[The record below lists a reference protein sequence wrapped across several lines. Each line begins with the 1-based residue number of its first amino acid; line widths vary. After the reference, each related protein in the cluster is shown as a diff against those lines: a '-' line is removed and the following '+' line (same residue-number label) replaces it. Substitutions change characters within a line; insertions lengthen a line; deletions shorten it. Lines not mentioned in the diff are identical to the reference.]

1 MLDHHTNHTRR
12 APAPA
17 PVTTGTGSAP
27 QPQAS
32 PSAPPFRPSGP
43 QPHGTT
49 QSYGK
54 KR

>member
-1 MLDHHTNHTRR
+1 MLDHHINHTPRR
-12 APAPA
+12 APS
-17 PVTTGTGSAP
+17 PVSTGPAP

-43 QPHGTT
+43 QPHGTK